1 MSEEILLKLRF
12 STQYFRYLMC
22 SVTIGFSSNCR
33 LGPLVNVLYWLVIDR
48 APIFPGRHVPTSIIG
63 KKPASMEHQSL
74 HISVLSKSPISKPY
88 IQMADLDCLEG
99 LQSAKSGRSLS
110 KISGAV
116 QRPNDNTRPSR
127 MLSFSEVRSLH
138 APLHGHGHV
147 TRVAEDVCARRVT
160 DALVVMLVEHVV

>member
-99 LQSAKSGRSLS
+99 LQSAE
-110 KISGAV
+110 AV
-116 QRPNDNTRPSR
+116 
-127 MLSFSEVRSLH
+127 
-138 APLHGHGHV
+138 
-147 TRVAEDVCARRVT
+147 
-160 DALVVMLVEHVV
+160 